1 MAEPAT
7 LPPVEEICSDLIRF
21 DTSNPGANERK
32 AAEYVAALLSG
43 MGLDPRVIE
52 AEPGRGNVV
61 ARVPGTDPS
70 APALLIQ
77 GHLDTVP
84 ADPAAWSRHPHSGDI
99 ADGHV
104 WGRGAVDMKNAV
116 AMTLSAFGTAL
127 AGGRRPRR
135 DIVLAFLADEET
147 GGRLGAGHLVSEHPD
162 LFEGCAAAIGEVGG
176 FNVPAPSGP
185 PLFAVSVADKGL
197 RWYEVTEKGVA
208 GHGSMLPRDNPIPR
222 LAETALRL
230 VSAAQPYT
238 VAEPMRVLASRL
250 AGRPVTEDDDVADV
264 LATRSGPFARMFGA
278 GIRSTVNV
286 TRIGAGHKE
295 NVIPGEAWAR
305 FDCRFVPGHE
315 EALHERVTSGLGE
328 GTEVS
333 LLRRSPPVLSDHEG
347 EWFGLLAEALRQ
359 VRPGC
364 AVAPFV
370 FSGGTDN
377 KWFRTLGM
385 QTYGFTPMLLPA
397 DYDYPAMFH
406 GVDERCPVE
415 ALRFGAEVLERLIS
429 L

>member
-1 MAEPAT
+1 MAE
-7 LPPVEEICSDLIRF
+7 VEEICADLIRF
-21 DTSNPGANERK
+21 DTTNPGGRERE
-32 AAEYVAALLSG
+32 AAEYVATLLSD
-43 MGLDPRVIE
+43 MGLDPKVIE
-52 AEPGRGNVV
+52 AEPGRSNVV

-70 APALLIQ
+70 LPALLVQ

-84 ADPAAWSRHPHSGDI
+84 AQAADWSRHPLSGDI

-127 AGGRRPRR
+127 AEGRRPRR
-135 DIVLAFLADEET
+135 DIVLAFVADEET
-147 GGRLGAGHLVSEHPD
+147 GGRLGAGHLVAEHAD
-162 LFEGCAAAIGEVGG
+162 LFEGCRAAIGEVGG
-176 FNVPAPSGP
+176 FNVPTPSGP

-197 RWYEVTEKGVA
+197 RWYEVRAKGVA
-208 GHGSMLPRDNPIPR
+208 GHGSMIAQDNPIPR
-222 LAETALRL
+222 LAETTLRVL
-230 VSAAQPYT
+230 SAERPYT
-238 VAEPMRVLASRL
+238 VTEPMRVLASRV
-250 AGRPVTEDDDVADV
+250 AGRPLTSPAEIADV
-264 LATRSGPFARMFGA
+264 LATRTGPFGRMFAA
-278 GIRSTVNV
+278 GVQGTVNV
-286 TRIGAGHKE
+286 TRLGAGYKE

-315 EALHERVTSGLGE
+315 DELHEHLTSGLDE
-328 GTEVS
+328 NTEVS

-347 EWFGLLAEALRQ
+347 EWFGLLTRALRE
-359 VRPGC
+359 VSPGC
-364 AVAPFV
+364 DVAPFV

-385 QTYGFTPMLLPA
+385 ETYGFTPMLFPA
-397 DYDYPAMFH
+397 GYDYPAMFH

-415 ALRFGAEVLERLIS
+415 ALRFGVRVMDELIS